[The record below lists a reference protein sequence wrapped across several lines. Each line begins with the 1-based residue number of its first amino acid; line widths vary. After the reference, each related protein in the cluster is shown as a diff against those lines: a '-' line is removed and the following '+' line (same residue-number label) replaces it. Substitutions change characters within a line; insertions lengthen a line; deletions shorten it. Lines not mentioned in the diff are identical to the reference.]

1 MHGGSLLVKRTC
13 LFLLTLFSIS
23 GFSAVI
29 STKKDTQAFKPNSVL
44 NSYKSKYSLKDKR
57 LANNIAALFETT
69 KKGYPNKQIINKLV
83 KKIKKNKDFHVFLP
97 WAKNTLKISQLKNVY
112 KTNRFCLKL
121 LNKKTR
127 TPISEALL
135 ENNTELCLNKFLK
148 IISKKNISN
157 SSFKIFTN
165 SLTKRTSLIL
175 TRNNIDDLAYLLVT
189 LKRNKHQHRV
199 LSKQLTSYFLIE
211 NVSPPKEILQ
221 YMHINHDLT
230 KYIQVA
236 GLNKNSTKSIFHSE
250 FKKLIK
256 ATYNLANKN
265 QVEDKINLQLSKA
278 LNYFKSTHAHLPLKK
293 SSKVLLGLGKSL
305 MRRSY
310 YKSAQDVFTT
320 LIETDSPK
328 ISESYFEL
336 MWTYLTQEN
345 YEGAYDN
352 VIKKYALQSKY
363 KRFKNSKLS
372 FWIAY
377 TLMEEGNDNFKN
389 IFETL
394 IKDNP
399 LSYYSIIASKQL
411 QQHYKIPFHN
421 IFLNIVNND
430 QFRQTSRSSLVL
442 SRSAYRS
449 LKRLKLWGK
458 LDFKPLIN
466 IELKNFVAT
475 NENLVIKSKSNLN
488 QFEMEKVFNYLAAK
502 SLSNSEN
509 YLESFK
515 VVYKSI
521 NRNAITINE
530 DVLEL
535 LYPKPYW
542 NKVKASVKD
551 FDPVIALSLIRQES
565 AFNKNA
571 RSRVGARGLMQIMPK
586 TGRQLWRR
594 LKTKQLSNANLNI
607 KIGAKYLSNLMKK
620 YDHNLVYTLSA
631 YNAGEG
637 RVSKWRK
644 EYLLSDSILH
654 NIENI
659 PFSETRKYVKL
670 IFRNIFFYKLNNEVT
685 HKVELAQSKKMNR
698 MFNIYLGFNK

>member
-1 MHGGSLLVKRTC
+1 MHGGSLSVSRIC
-13 LFLLTLFSIS
+13 LFLLALFSVS

-29 STKKDTQAFKPNSVL
+29 NTSKETKVFDPSFILKSH
-44 NSYKSKYSLKDKR
+44 KSKYSTNDKK

-69 KKGYPNKQIINKLV
+69 QKGYPNRQIINKLV
-83 KKIKKNKDFHVFLP
+83 KKIQKNKDFHVFLP
-97 WAKNTLKISQLKNVY
+97 WAQNTLKISKLKNVY
-112 KTNRFCLKL
+112 KTNKLCLKL
-121 LNKKTR
+121 LNEKSHS
-127 TPISEALL
+127 PISNSLL
-135 ENNTELCLNKFLK
+135 RNNSELCLNKFLK
-148 IISKKNISN
+148 VIAKRNISN
-157 SSFKIFTN
+157 ASFEIFSK
-165 SLTKRTSLIL
+165 SLTRDSSLIL
-175 TRNNIDDLAYLLVT
+175 TRNNIDDLAYLLIS
-189 LKRNKHQHRV
+189 LQNNNYQHKL
-199 LSKQLTSYFLIE
+199 LSNDLTNYFLVKSI
-211 NVSPPKEILQ
+211 SPPKQILQ
-221 YMHINHDLT
+221 HMNINHDLT
-230 KYIQVA
+230 KFIQIA
-236 GLNKNSTKSIFHSE
+236 GINQNSTKSIFNKE

-256 ATYNLANKN
+256 ATYNLADKN
-265 QVEDKINLQLSKA
+265 QPEKDISIQLNKA
-278 LNYFKSTHAHLPLKK
+278 LNYFKSTHAFLPLNK
-293 SSKVLLGLGKSL
+293 SSKSLLGLGKSL

-310 YKSAQDVFTT
+310 YKSAQNVFTT
-320 LIETDSPK
+320 LIDTNSPK

-336 MWTYLTQEN
+336 MWTYLTQED
-345 YEGAYDN
+345 YEDAYDN

-363 KRFKNSKLS
+363 QRFKNSKLS

-377 TLMEEGNDNFKN
+377 TLMKQDNDNFKSV
-389 IFETL
+389 FETL

-399 LSYYSIIASKQL
+399 LSYYSIVASKQL
-411 QQHYKIPFHN
+411 QQKYKIPFQN
-421 IFLNIVNND
+421 IFLNLVNND
-430 QFRQTSRSSLVL
+430 QLRQTNRSSLEL
-442 SRSAYRS
+442 TRAAHRS

-458 LDFKPLIN
+458 LDFKPLID
-466 IELKNFVAT
+466 IELDNFIAT
-475 NENLVIKSKSNLN
+475 NKSLIVESKTNLN
-488 QFEMEKVFNYLAAK
+488 QFEIQKVFNYLTAK
-502 SLSNSEN
+502 SLSNSQN

-515 VVYKSI
+515 VVYRSL
-521 NRNAITINE
+521 NDNAITINE
-530 DVLEL
+530 DVLDL

-542 NKVKASVKD
+542 NKVQASVKE
-551 FDPVIALSLIRQES
+551 FDPVIAISLIRQES

-586 TGRQLWRR
+586 TGKQLWRR
-594 LKTKQLSNANLNI
+594 LKTRQLSNANINI

-620 YDHNLVYTLSA
+620 YDQNLVYTLSA